1 MNNRESYHTC
11 IDILRETEQY
21 NFDILYIITKKEHD
35 KRQYIAYAFSLDD
48 PEDMLSIHVNS
59 DGSYNTFS
67 MDYWDFNID
76 DYLLKSL
83 ENGYE
88 IDYMPLFEHY
98 DVWWCIDQWRED
110 IGHKDGLQNYL
121 SYCQVN
127 GIGKHEI
134 DLMQLESIDIMDL
147 YVEKNYNYQII
158 ASTTIGNNTIVLGY
172 NAKKDEYVTWVT
184 TPTRKYGYDIGH
196 YFSNYRRAF
205 KDYRQRCTDMLDRHL
220 EIERNNTKPKE
231 KNVPER

>member
-11 IDILRETEQY
+11 IDILRETEKY

-59 DGSYNTFS
+59 DGSYDTFS
-67 MDYWDFNID
+67 IAYWDFNID
-76 DYLLKSL
+76 DYLLESL

-88 IDYMPLFEHY
+88 IDYMPLVEHY

-110 IGHKDGLQNYL
+110 ISHKEGLQNYL

-147 YVEKNYNYQII
+147 HVEKNYNYQII

-172 NAKKDEYVTWVT
+172 NAKKDEYVTWAT

-196 YFSNYRRAF
+196 YFSNYRGAF

-220 EIERNNTKPKE
+220 QIVRNNTKPKE